1 MTNGY
6 IHEKP
11 NTGELIST
19 NELALLLLAE
29 MHRLHAETQDDLA
42 LFSRLTMQEF
52 DKVYTKF
59 ETVAGKADLVDL
71 KECLVSK
78 IEAGHTTTNRRID
91 WIESRISK
99 LA

>member
-6 IHEKP
+6 IYEKL

-29 MHRLHAETQDDLA
+29 MHRLHAETKDDMA

-59 ETVAGKADLVDL
+59 EIVTGKADLVDL
-71 KECLVSK
+71 KECLVGK
-78 IEAGHTTTNRRID
+78 IEASHTTTNRRID
-91 WIESRISK
+91 WIQSRISK